1 MKKIIYTGYE
11 KIDKEIGGLGS
22 GEVSLIGGRPSMG
35 KTALALT
42 IALNVAKSGKS
53 VTFFS
58 AECSPVE
65 NELRLASMISGIPYY
80 NIWKWNL
87 TDEEWDLF
95 KITMR
100 DIKKLPI
107 RFLYTETIQQMKYAC
122 DNIVQTNDLIVF
134 DYLQLIRY
142 KLTELK
148 DSTQELTPNNYLKEF
163 KKLARKYKAA
173 VIVTSQLAR
182 KLERRKDKH
191 PMISD
196 LRIEDP
202 FTADYEQAF
211 LIYREVIYDPSAS
224 NDSAEMTV
232 MCPKKGLE
240 ETFTLSW
247 NVDKCLFE

>member
-1 MKKIIYTGYE
+1 MKKRIYTGYE
-11 KIDKEIGGLGS
+11 EIDKEIGGLCS
-22 GEVSLIGGRPSMG
+22 GEVTLIGGKPSMG
-35 KTALALT
+35 KTALALK

-58 AECSPVE
+58 AESSPVE

-87 TDEEWDLF
+87 TDEEWDLL

-122 DNIVQTNDLIVF
+122 DNITQTNDLIVY
-134 DYLQLIRY
+134 DCLQLIRY
-142 KLTELK
+142 KLTEIK
-148 DSTQELTPNNYLKEF
+148 DSTQELTPNDYSKEF
-163 KKLARKYKAA
+163 KRLARKYNAA

-182 KLERRKDKH
+182 KLDRRKDKH
-191 PMISD
+191 PKISD
-196 LRIEDP
+196 LRIENP
-202 FTADYEQAF
+202 YSADYDQAF
-211 LIYREVIYDPSAS
+211 LIYRESLYDLDAP
-224 NDSAEMTV
+224 NDSAEMTIV
-232 MCPKKGLE
+232 CLKKDLK
-240 ETFTLSW
+240 ETYMLSW